1 MYMMCGLCKL
11 GDVNF
16 AQSSNFTKEEG
27 ISKSFILQVGITF
40 SMSFVFSFR
49 AAFTENLAA
58 NS

>member
-1 MYMMCGLCKL
+1 MCGLCKL

-49 AAFTENLAA
+49 AVFTENLAA